1 MKKFVM
7 VIMLV
12 VSAIALSQMTMPRQ
26 VFIAVADSSNCEFD
40 FSCAPYDNA
49 TFECWITTRPELK
62 MDQNSYDAGY
72 VTDEAFLSL
81 GISAI
86 YFNLG
91 NFPEGGGWAAYED
104 LYVVIKHD
112 KFPYDDKHHEG
123 CLTYLI
129 PLGTE
134 SDPIFIGFDKYFGE
148 GNGGMPVSTSSLVI
162 NNTTAPKTFVYPCVT
177 TEGTDLNFVGLP
189 LETGWTKASDFDPS
203 GTNIESVTRWDAVNQ
218 KCETGVYS
226 SVFGWCKDIPVQ
238 TGGAYMINAKNN
250 FDFTVTGDSVNV
262 VYDLITTAGMDYNY
276 IVHPLTKAGL
286 TTSAMLGND
295 IGTANCNAIAKWN
308 ATTQTLQTSN
318 YIATIWANPFSTY
331 PGQPLMVNMKTNYT
345 WPAGKAYGGEIIA
358 EEGTLSEKSTKGSTV
373 RARIAFFH
381 LVNDSGSELT
391 EEEMKLIQFDA
402 YIASRPTD
410 VLTENGYD
418 CGFMKIGGHSVAYV
432 NLGNFTTPWMP
443 GDVLNFT
450 LTNFNPGEG
459 FALDVIIDNSN
470 STIYKGFETVIPGTE
485 MPGYLDMSEVI
496 PLTGVD
502 PSIREESGNIV
513 LEWVMAGEDVTGYNI
528 YSSDEP
534 YGTFNYVTTTSN
546 ISWSTAATENK
557 KFFYVVSTNAKSSTP
572 PKTINVKEKK

>member
-1 MKKFVM
+1 MKKLVM
-7 VIMLV
+7 VLMLV
-12 VSAIALSQMTMPRQ
+12 VSAIAVSQWTMPRQ
-26 VFIAVADSSNCEFD
+26 VFIALADSSNCEFD
-40 FSCAPYDNA
+40 FSCSPYDNV

-91 NFPEGGGWAAYED
+91 NFPDGGGWAANED

-134 SDPIFIGFDKYFGE
+134 SDPIFIGFDKYFGV
-148 GNGGMPVSTSSLVI
+148 GNGGMPVSTSSVVL
-162 NNTTAPKTFVYPCVT
+162 NNTSATKTFVYPCVT
-177 TEGTDLNFVGLP
+177 TTGTDYNFVGLP
-189 LETGWTKASDFDPS
+189 VETGWTKGSDFDPT
-203 GTNIESVTRWDAVNQ
+203 GENIETVSRFDAAAQ
-218 KCETGVYS
+218 MAETGVYS

-238 TGGAYMINAKNN
+238 TGGVYSISAKNN
-250 FDFTVTGDSVNV
+250 FDFTVIGDSVNV
-262 VYDLITTAGMDYNY
+262 VNNLIVTSETDYNH

-295 IGTANCNAIAKWN
+295 IGIANCNAISKWN
-308 ATTQTLQTSN
+308 AETQAFTTSN
-318 YIATIWANPFSTY
+318 YVLTQWMNSFSIST
-331 PGQPLMVNMKTNYT
+331 GQPLLVNMKTNYT
-345 WPAGKAYGGEIIA
+345 WPTVKVYDGDII
-358 EEGTLSEKSTKGSTV
+358 EDESNISEKNAKGGTAK
-373 RARIAFFH
+373 ARLVFFH

-402 YIASRPTD
+402 YITSRPTD

-432 NLGNFTTPWMP
+432 NLANFAGIWMP

-459 FALDVIIDNSN
+459 YELSLTIDNSS
-470 STIYKGFETVIPGTE
+470 STIYKGFEPIIAGSGT
-485 MPGYLDMSEVI
+485 PGYLDMSGVNPLWTPDVVSSIQDSIITLNWGFI
-496 PLTGVD
+496 PD
-502 PSIREESGNIV
+502 AS
-513 LEWVMAGEDVTGYNI
+513 GYNI
-528 YSSDEP
+528 YASDEP
-534 YGTFNYVTTTSN
+534 YGTFSYVTTTSD
-546 ISWSTAATENK
+546 ISWSTSASENK
-557 KFFYVVSTNAKSSTP
+557 KFFYVVSTNAKSSVP
-572 PKTINVKEKK
+572 PKTIEVKEKK